1 MGSPGGGA
9 RRRGRY
15 TCKMATRSTPNGILT
30 VPGYLAAVRTVHGV
44 SVPEMARALRVSP
57 SVVRRWMRGTLVP
70 PWRRLKTM
78 ASLWGGDAEV
88 LGLGA
93 ALQRHCRSAGMS
105 LDEAVRVIRSGK
117 RTAPVRR
124 PAVTRDRRQLSLPI
138 P

>member
-1 MGSPGGGA
+1 
-9 RRRGRY
+9 
-15 TCKMATRSTPNGILT
+15 MATRSPANGILT

-44 SVPEMARALRVSP
+44 TVTDMARALRVSP

-124 PAVTRDRRQLSLPI
+124 PTVTRDRRQLSLPI
-138 P
+138 E